1 MLLKVLF
8 RFREGKDTIARRF
21 EIANVSHSNDDIDI
35 LNSTVLQKVI
45 EGLQTMF
52 NGGRFIV
59 TKNEVRQLKL
69 SFDEVP
75 EDNMQLHFNVPTYIF
90 INVDLKFFAQILGQ
104 DGMST
109 SWCMYCKVHPK
120 DWSGFS
126 VSASC

>member
-75 EDNMQLHFNVPTYIF
+75 EDNRKLHFNVPTYIF
-90 INVDLKFFAQILGQ
+90 TNGNLKFFA
-104 DGMST
+104 
-109 SWCMYCKVHPK
+109 
-120 DWSGFS
+120 
-126 VSASC
+126 